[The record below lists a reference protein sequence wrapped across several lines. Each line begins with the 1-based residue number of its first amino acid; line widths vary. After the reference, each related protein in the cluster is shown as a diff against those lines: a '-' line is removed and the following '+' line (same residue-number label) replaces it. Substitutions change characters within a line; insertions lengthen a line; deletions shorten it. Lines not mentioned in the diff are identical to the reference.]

1 MGRRAG
7 PDCSQR
13 RHQAWAETFLP
24 RLRFAAIAMDR
35 RYPLKFSQG
44 DGIKAYFKLKPNV
57 GKTAFMNEGENDEK
71 MGYNFES
78 FSPLKYERLEE
89 YTYGL

>member
-57 GKTAFMNEGENDEK
+57 GKTAFMKAK
-71 MGYNFES
+71 MMKKWATISKF
-78 FSPLKYERLEE
+78 FTIKI
-89 YTYGL
+89 